1 MADPKD
7 TKPKDPI
14 GTADTSPT
22 DSVKSGP
29 VKPPVLDLKA
39 RPAEAK
45 PTSKADPKKPEP
57 TKSVDDKSKPAEA
70 TTAKPVPPTPPRSQ
84 PATGLAFGA
93 AIAGGVI
100 GLAAAYGLAAAGLWP
115 TPPAPTPT
123 ADPRIAQ
130 FGSVIPE
137 LQTVTGTT
145 QSELATLTRRV
156 ATLEAA
162 PAPATAAPAAAP
174 TDLGP
179 LESQLTAL
187 STRLDS
193 LAAEPAAA
201 TDTTAIETLRTEI
214 AGITT
219 RLDELGARIGSAEA
233 NLRTL
238 DTTVAETSATVARQP
253 TDIGAVLQLPLIL
266 SGFEAAFASGRP
278 YETELASLRAALPSA
293 SIPTDIAN
301 AATTGLPR
309 PDVIATQFAEVLP
322 AILAG
327 RPAEPNADWQD
338 GAMDWFRSA
347 IALRPTGEMA
357 GDTPEAIASRLEG
370 AIARRDFAAAQTLF
384 AALPAPMLAA
394 AGDVPKLVAQQ
405 ASAANFLE
413 TLRTQALSGE
423 AKP

>member
-7 TKPKDPI
+7 TEPKDPI
-14 GTADTSPT
+14 GTADSAPT

-39 RPAEAK
+39 RPAETK
-45 PTSKADPKKPEP
+45 PSSKAEPKKPEP
-57 TKSVDDKSKPAEA
+57 SKSFEDKPKSAEA
-70 TTAKPVPPTPPRSQ
+70 TAAKPGAQARSQ
-84 PATGLAFGA
+84 PSSGLAFGA
-93 AIAGGVI
+93 GLAGGVL
-100 GLAAAYGLAAAGLWP
+100 GLAAAYGLAVAGLWP
-115 TPPAPTPT
+115 TTPAPAPT

-130 FGSVIPE
+130 FGSAIPE

-162 PAPATAAPAAAP
+162 PAPTASEPAAAP

-179 LESQLTAL
+179 LESQLAAL

-193 LAAEPAAA
+193 LAAEPATAS
-201 TDTTAIETLRTEI
+201 DTTAIDGLRTEI
-214 AGITT
+214 AGFTT
-219 RLDELGARIGSAEA
+219 RLDEMGARIGSAEA

-238 DTTVAETSATVARQP
+238 DTTVAATSETIARQP

-293 SIPTDIAN
+293 SVPTDIAN
-301 AATTGLPR
+301 AASTGLPR
-309 PDVIATQFAEVLP
+309 PDVIAQHFADVLP

-327 RPAEPNADWQD
+327 RPAEPNAGWQD
-338 GAMDWFRSA
+338 GAVDWFRSA
-347 IALRPTGEMA
+347 IALRPTGEMD
-357 GDTPEAIASRLEG
+357 GDTPEAVASRLEG
-370 AIARRDFAAAQTLF
+370 AIARRDFAAAETLF
-384 AALPAPMLAA
+384 AALPTPMLAA
-394 AGDVPKLVAQQ
+394 AGDLPKLVAQQ
-405 ASAANFLE
+405 ASAASFLE

-423 AKP
+423 VKP

>member
-7 TKPKDPI
+7 TEPKDPI

-39 RPAEAK
+39 RPAETK
-45 PTSKADPKKPEP
+45 PASKAEPKKPEP
-57 TKSVDDKSKPAEA
+57 TKSFDDRPKPAEA
-70 TTAKPVPPTPPRSQ
+70 TAAKPVTPSPARSR

-100 GLAAAYGLAAAGLWP
+100 GLGAAYWLAAAGLWP
-115 TPPAPTPT
+115 TTPAPAPTP
-123 ADPRIAQ
+123 DPRIAQ
-130 FGSVIPE
+130 FGSAIPE
-137 LQTVTGTT
+137 LQTVTDTT

-162 PAPATAAPAAAP
+162 PAPASSAPAVAA

-179 LESQLTAL
+179 LESQLAAL

-201 TDTTAIETLRTEI
+201 TDTTAIEGLRTEI
-214 AGITT
+214 AGVTT

-238 DTTVAETSATVARQP
+238 DTTVAATSETVARQP

-278 YETELASLRAALPSA
+278 YETELASLRAALPNA
-293 SIPTDIAN
+293 SVPTDIAN
-301 AATTGLPR
+301 AASTGLPR
-309 PDVIATQFAEVLP
+309 PDVIAQHFADVLP

-327 RPAEPNADWQD
+327 RPAEPNAGWQD
-338 GAMDWFRSA
+338 GAVDWFRSA
-347 IALRPTGEMA
+347 IALRPTGEME
-357 GDTPEAIASRLEG
+357 GDTPEAVVSRLEG

-394 AGDVPKLVAQQ
+394 AGEVPKLVTQQ
-405 ASAANFLE
+405 ASAASFLE

-423 AKP
+423 VKP